1 MVLPRRTRPRHPDRT
16 ATNSNRKTSSPTYQV
31 SQKAPSNFHQPAKR
45 RGSDRG
51 GRAEPTWYEID
62 GQCFFIVIGGG
73 NLLQCKSASLTQ
85 RCRSK
90 PSQGLNGHLGQ
101 YTGPQ
106 GGRKKKVRKKLMDES
121 LTVGGAMS
129 AAAPEGVY
137 CCFFLGRQRKASAAR
152 ACWAKGVVRTVRIT
166 VDSCCLG
173 PTVIR

>member
-1 MVLPRRTRPRHPDRT
+1 MGIARTATDGARTWVHREGMVLPRRTRPRHPDRT

-106 GGRKKKVRKKLMDES
+106 GGRKKSKKKVDGRIPDHRWGHVSRRPGRGL
-121 LTVGGAMS
+121 LLLLPR
-129 AAAPEGVY
+129 AAA
-137 CCFFLGRQRKASAAR
+137 
-152 ACWAKGVVRTVRIT
+152 
-166 VDSCCLG
+166 
-173 PTVIR
+173 